1 MKNIAVFFDATPAGR
16 RVLESAARLAGEQEA
31 RLIGICVAPPTTGM
45 PDNAFVRGDTIR
57 KVLDELDET
66 QARRL
71 QDAGEALWLMGTRY
85 SVSTEFR
92 VITFSEA
99 SHHTSLLALYC
110 DLVVVANPAVG
121 LPRQWTLDHLLEQIG
136 LPLLVV
142 PDAWQG
148 NTIGWKIALVWNS
161 GRLARRTVAD
171 ALPLLITAQTVD
183 VLITDPE
190 SLSRLPEG
198 GTVSDMTEYLKG
210 HGVHVDSFRLG
221 KNPERLADNVL
232 EHAVGTNTDLIV
244 FAAGEH
250 PEPEGRRDGMVV
262 RKILE
267 TEYLPMFV
275 SR

>member
-31 RLIGICVAPPTTGM
+31 RLVGICVAPSNAGM
-45 PDNAFVRGDTIR
+45 PENAFVRGDSIH
-57 KVLDELDET
+57 KVLGELEVR
-66 QARRL
+66 QAAQL

-92 VITFSEA
+92 VISPVGVSQGSA
-99 SHHTSLLALYC
+99 LLALYC

-121 LPRQWTLDHLLEQIG
+121 LPHDWQLEHLLAQVG
-136 LPLLVV
+136 LPLLLI

-148 NTIGWKIALVWNS
+148 STIGWKIALVWNT

-171 ALPLLITAQTVD
+171 ALPLLITAQTID
-183 VLITDPE
+183 VLITDPDAI
-190 SLSRLPEG
+190 SRQPEG
-198 GTVSDMTEYLKG
+198 GTVSDMTEYLRG

-221 KNPERLADNVL
+221 RSTDELAASVL
-232 EHAVGTNTDLIV
+232 EHALGTNTDLIV
-244 FAAGEH
+244 YAAFDH
-250 PEPEGRRDGMVV
+250 PRQHGSRDASVV
-262 RKILE
+262 EKILE
-267 TEYLPMFV
+267 TEYLPLFV

>member
-31 RLIGICVAPPTTGM
+31 RLIGICVAPPTAGM

-57 KVLDELDET
+57 KVLDEMDDA
-66 QARRL
+66 QARCL

-92 VITFSEA
+92 VISFSEA
-99 SHHTSLLALYC
+99 SHQTSLLALYC
-110 DLVVVANPAVG
+110 DLVVVANPAIG
-121 LPRQWTLDHLLEQIG
+121 LPREWTLEHLLAQIG

-148 NTIGWKIALVWNS
+148 ATIGWRIALVWNT

-171 ALPLLITAQTVD
+171 ALPLLVTAQTVD
-183 VLITDPE
+183 VLITDPAA
-190 SLSRLPEG
+190 LSALPEG

-210 HGVHVDSFRLG
+210 HGVHVNSFRLG
-221 KNPERLADNVL
+221 KNPERFADSVL
-232 EHAVGTNTDLIV
+232 EHAVTTNTDLIV
-244 FAAGEH
+244 YASGEH
-250 PEPEGRRDGMVV
+250 AEPAGRRNEMAV

>member
-31 RLIGICVAPPTTGM
+31 RLIGICVAPSNAGM
-45 PDNAFVRGDTIR
+45 PENGFVRGDSIHKMLKALEPR
-57 KVLDELDET
+57 
-66 QARRL
+66 QAAQL

-92 VITFSEA
+92 VISPIVA
-99 SHHTSLLALYC
+99 DRSKALLALYC
-110 DLVVVANPAVG
+110 DLVVLANPLVG
-121 LPRQWTLDHLLEQIG
+121 LPGDWNFQHLLAQIG
-136 LPLLVV
+136 LPLLVI

-148 NTIGWKIALVWNS
+148 STIGWKIALVWNS
-161 GRLARRTVAD
+161 GRFARRTVAD
-171 ALPLLITAQTVD
+171 ALPLLTTAQTID

-190 SLSRLPEG
+190 AISRQPEG
-198 GTVSDMTEYLKG
+198 GTVSDMTEYLRG

-221 KNPERLADNVL
+221 RSPDELADSVL

-244 FAAGEH
+244 YAACDYPGQH
-250 PEPEGRRDGMVV
+250 DSRDAAVV
-262 RKILE
+262 GKILE
-267 TEYLPMFV
+267 TEYLPLFV